1 MVPEQTCAAQ
11 DETSEE
17 QRSGKT
23 LVRERGWGQEE
34 GSRAKGHGGQLGDAR
49 HIFVRLFD
57 AVIPD

>member
-23 LVRERGWGQEE
+23 LVRERWWGQKEGSSPR
-34 GSRAKGHGGQLGDAR
+34 GSRAKGRDGQLGDA
-49 HIFVRLFD
+49 
-57 AVIPD
+57 